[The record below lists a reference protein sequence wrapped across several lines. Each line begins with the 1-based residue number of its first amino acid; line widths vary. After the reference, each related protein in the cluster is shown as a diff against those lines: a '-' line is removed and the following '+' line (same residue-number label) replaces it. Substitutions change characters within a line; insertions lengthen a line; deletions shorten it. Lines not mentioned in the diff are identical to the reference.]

1 MKQEG
6 RNMSNKVMS
15 PLPGFSVGNKGCPRA
30 TRLEEDQVVIVLE
43 AMKMENEI
51 LTDFAGTVSKILVE
65 KGQAIKAGDPLVEIE

>member
-1 MKQEG
+1 
-6 RNMSNKVMS
+6 MSNKVMS
-15 PLPGFSVGNKGCPRA
+15 PLPGSVWEIKVAEGDQV
-30 TRLEEDQVVIVLE
+30 EEDQVVIVLE